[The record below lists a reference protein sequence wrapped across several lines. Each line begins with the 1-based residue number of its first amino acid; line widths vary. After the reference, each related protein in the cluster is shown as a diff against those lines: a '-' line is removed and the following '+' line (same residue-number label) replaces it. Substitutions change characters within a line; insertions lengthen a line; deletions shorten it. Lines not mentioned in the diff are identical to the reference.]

1 MKAITVIIPVF
12 NEEGN
17 IRKIQT
23 SLSDYMDKSAFR
35 VFGLFVNDG
44 SKDQS
49 LSLIKKVCSEDSRFK
64 FVSFAKNA
72 GLSAAIKAGFDHA
85 TSDWVGYIDADLQTT
100 PEDFLK
106 FEPFVEKY
114 QLVTGE
120 RQDRKDGLGKKLSSS
135 FANWFRNSF
144 LHDGMK
150 DTGCP
155 LKIFERSFVNKL
167 PFFNGVHRFFPALT
181 QIYGGQVK
189 VIPVRHFPRT
199 EGVSKFNAFNRMVQ
213 PFLDTLL
220 VHRLKKRYIRYWVDE
235 FQLHDSPQ
243 LNE

>member
-1 MKAITVIIPVF
+1 MKALTVIIPVF

-17 IRKIQT
+17 IPRIQEA
-23 SLSDYMDKSAFR
+23 LSSYMEKSAFL

-44 SKDQS
+44 SKDKS
-49 LSLIKKVCSEDSRFK
+49 LALIKKVCEEDSRFG

-72 GLSAAIKAGFDHA
+72 GLSTAIKAGFDHA
-85 TSDWVGYIDADLQTT
+85 ETNWVGYMDADLQTS

-106 FEPFVEKY
+106 FESFVEEY

-120 RQDRKDGLGKKLSSS
+120 RQDRKDGLGKKISSS

-144 LHDGMK
+144 LQDGMK

-155 LKIFERSFVNKL
+155 LKIFNREFAQRL

-189 VIPVRHFPRT
+189 VVPVRHFART
-199 EGVSKFNAFNRMVQ
+199 EGVSKFNAFNRMIQ

-220 VHRLKKRYIRYWVDE
+220 VHRLKKRYIKYQV
-235 FQLHDSPQ
+235 
-243 LNE
+243 NESKLFLPSINK